1 MERTPNL
8 DCERGVMDFQDRL
21 ERAIKR
27 GNRTAEARVQA
38 EVQKTMSAE
47 EQKSLHSRSRLELSD
62 HIESCLKMLADRFPG
77 FDYGSILNEDGWGGR
92 ITRDD
97 IRLQRGTGSQT
108 LYSRLEMTVRPLGSV
123 PIVELVGKATI
134 RNKEIFSRN
143 HYQRL
148 EELDIES
155 FREMIDLWV
164 LEFAEQFA
172 AAAK

>member
-1 MERTPNL
+1 
-8 DCERGVMDFQDRL
+8 MDFQDRL
-21 ERAIKR
+21 ERAISR
-27 GNRTAEARVQA
+27 GNRAADARVQA
-38 EVQKTMSAE
+38 EAAKTMSE
-47 EQKSLHSRSRLELSD
+47 EELKTLHSQSRLDLSD

-77 FDYGSILNEDGWGGR
+77 FEYGSILNDEGWGAR

-97 IRLQRGTGSQT
+97 ISVQRGSGSNT

-134 RNKEIFSRN
+134 RNKETFSRN

-148 EELDIES
+148 EEIDIES

>member
-1 MERTPNL
+1 
-8 DCERGVMDFQDRL
+8 MDFQDRL

-38 EVQKTMSAE
+38 EVRKTMSAE
-47 EQKSLHSRSRLELSD
+47 EQKTLHSRTRLDLSE
-62 HIESCLKMLADRFPG
+62 HIESCLKMLTDRFPG
-77 FDYGSILNEDGWGGR
+77 FEYGSILNDDGWGAR

-97 IRLQRGTGSQT
+97 ISVQRGTGSQT
-108 LYSRLEMTVRPLGSV
+108 LYSRLEMTVRPLGSM

-134 RNKEIFSRN
+134 RNREVFSRN

-148 EELDIES
+148 EELDIDS
-155 FREMIDLWV
+155 FRDMIDLWV

-172 AAAK
+172 AASK